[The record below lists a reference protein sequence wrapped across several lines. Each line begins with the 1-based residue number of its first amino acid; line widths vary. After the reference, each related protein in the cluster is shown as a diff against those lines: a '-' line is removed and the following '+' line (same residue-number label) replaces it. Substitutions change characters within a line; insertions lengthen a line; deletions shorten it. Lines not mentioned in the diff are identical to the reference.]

1 VANENFNDEL
11 VAELVAIR
19 DDAINGY
26 MQHKN
31 DFIALEMAYINE
43 LSHNQRKSLSNRRK
57 SALTPNLIKPKV
69 DKIVRDLM
77 KSFFGNDELALIKA
91 DNKESEEDAK
101 VSQALKK
108 ELKEYG
114 RDKNL
119 YTNLRPVAKEA
130 LVYGTAVQKIYWSS
144 KENNIK
150 LERCRLDDVYLDPY
164 APTTQDINYLVHRI
178 ASMTIADV
186 EKQYAKLNVDWK
198 QYVNASLN
206 AQTNQNQFTDIGKF
220 QRVEFHEVYRKKNG
234 KWYVSTILNDDVVLR
249 ADKYLK
255 DGLPFIIGT
264 LDPQFVMINEPVN
277 PVRAYGGA
285 FIAPLMSLQNEN
297 TIKRNQQIDAT
308 DIQLNQRFITTKE
321 SGVREDD
328 LISNRKKIVV
338 DNIANIRELPIPRLN
353 DSIFDVQQLS
363 REAEEISG
371 ISKLSEGMG
380 GMGNKTATEIE
391 ALQMQGSNVI
401 DDISRAF
408 NENFFRPLI
417 QRIVLLIYK
426 YKVSENFIDINRKR
440 PLKQKIIINVGIG
453 SINKMMQIDSIDK
466 ATVTVT
472 QSLQLFMQMQD
483 MARVKKYITML
494 DSLNI
499 EKLKLLGQDSIIESA
514 EEAEEQEEMMQQQQQ
529 AMMQPQQEVMQ

>member
-1 VANENFNDEL
+1 MANENFSEDL

-31 DFIALEMAYINE
+31 EFIALEMAYINE
-43 LSHNQRKSLSNRRK
+43 LSKQQRKSLSNRRK

-91 DNKESEEDAK
+91 DNKESEEDEK
-101 VSQALKK
+101 VSIALKK

-119 YTNLRPVAKEA
+119 YSNLRPVAREA
-130 LVYGTAVQKIYWSS
+130 LIYGTAVQKVYWST

-164 APTTQDINYLVHRI
+164 APSTQDINYLVHRVS
-178 ASMTIADV
+178 SMTIA
-186 EKQYAKLNVDWK
+186 EIEAQYPKAGVDWI
-198 QYVNASLN
+198 QYVNNSLN
-206 AQTNQNQFTDIGKF
+206 AQSNQNQFTDIGKF
-220 QRVEFHEVYRKKNG
+220 QRVEFHEVYRKKKG

-264 LDPQFVMINEPVN
+264 LDPQFVMISEPVN
-277 PVRAYGGA
+277 PVRAYGNA
-285 FIAPLMSLQNEN
+285 FIAPLISLQNEN

-338 DNIANIRELPIPRLN
+338 DNINNIRELPIPRLN
-353 DSIFDVQQLS
+353 DSIFDVNQLS
-363 REAEEISG
+363 KEAEEISG
-371 ISKLSEGMG
+371 ISKLSEGMSSG
-380 GMGNKTATEIE
+380 RAKTATEVE

-417 QRIVLLIYK
+417 QRIILLIYK

-453 SINKMMQIDSIDK
+453 SINKIMQIDSIDK
-466 ATVTVT
+466 ATATVI
-472 QSLQLFMQMQD
+472 QSLQLFMQIQD
-483 MARVKKYITML
+483 QARTQKYIQML
-494 DSLNI
+494 DDLNI
-499 EKLKLLGQDSIIESA
+499 EKLKLLGQDSVIESA
-514 EEAEEQEEMMQQQQQ
+514 EEAEEQSEMMQQQQ
-529 AMMQPQQEVMQ
+529 MQLQQQEVMQ

>member
-1 VANENFNDEL
+1 MEKENFSDAL
-11 VAELVAIR
+11 VAELVALR

-26 MQHKN
+26 EQHKS
-31 DFIALEMAYINE
+31 DFIALESAYVNV
-43 LSHNQRKSLSNRRK
+43 LSHKQRKSLLARRK

-77 KSFFGNDELALIKA
+77 KSFFGNDELAIIQPE
-91 DNKESEEDAK
+91 DKEIEEDEK
-101 VSQALKK
+101 VSNALKK

-119 YTNLRPVAKEA
+119 YTNLRPVARES
-130 LVYGTAVQKIYWSS
+130 LIYGTAVIKVYWSV

-150 LERCRLDDVYLDPY
+150 MERCRLDDVYLDPY
-164 APTTQDINYLVHRI
+164 APATADINYLVHRVN
-178 ASMTIADV
+178 SMTIADL
-186 EKQYAKLNVDWK
+186 EKQYAKADVDWTK
-198 QYVNASLN
+198 YVNSSLY
-206 AQTNQNQFTDIGKF
+206 ADRVERTTSADIGEY

-234 KWYVSTILNDDVVLR
+234 KWYVSTILNDDTVLR
-249 ADKYLK
+249 ADKLLK
-255 DGLPFIIGT
+255 DGLPFIVGT
-264 LDPQFVMINEPVN
+264 LDPQFVMINEPIN
-277 PVRAYGGA
+277 PVRAYGDA
-285 FIAPLMSLQNEN
+285 FIAPLISLQNEN

-338 DNIANIRELPIPRLN
+338 DNINNIRELPIPRLN
-353 DSIFDVQQLS
+353 DSIFDVSQLS

-371 ISKLSEGMG
+371 ISKLSEGIASG
-380 GMGNKTATEIE
+380 RGKTATEVE

-426 YKVSENFIDINRKR
+426 YKVSSNFMGIDRKR
-440 PLKQKIIINVGIG
+440 ALRQKIIINVGIG

-466 ATVTVT
+466 STATVL
-472 QSLQLFMQMQD
+472 QSLQLYMQLQD
-483 MARVKKYITML
+483 TTRVQKYIQML
-494 DSLNI
+494 DDLNM
-499 EKLKLLGQDSIIESA
+499 EKLKLLGQDSIIERA
-514 EEAEEQEEMMQQQQQ
+514 EEKEEEAMQQE
-529 AMMQPQQEVMQ
+529 QPQQQEVMQ

>member
-1 VANENFNDEL
+1 MAKGNFSEEL

-26 MQHKN
+26 MQHKQE
-31 DFIALEMAYINE
+31 FIALESAYINI
-43 LSHNQRKSLSNRRK
+43 LSEKQRKSLLQRRK

-77 KSFFGNDELALIKA
+77 KSFFGNDELAIIQPDKK
-91 DNKESEEDAK
+91 DNEEDAK
-101 VSQALKK
+101 VSDALKK

-119 YTNLRPVAKEA
+119 YTNLRPVARES
-130 LVYGTAVQKIYWSS
+130 LVYGTAIIKVYWSV

-150 LERCRLDDVYLDPY
+150 MERCRLDDVYLDPY
-164 APTTQDINYLVHRI
+164 APTTADINYLVQRVS
-178 ASMTIADV
+178 SMTIADI
-186 EKQYAKLNVDWK
+186 EKQYPKSGVDWK

-206 AQTNQNQFTDIGKF
+206 AQTKQNEYTDIGKYH
-220 QRVEFHEVYRKKNG
+220 RVEFHEVYRKKNG
-234 KWYVSTILNDDVVLR
+234 KWYVSTILNDDTVLR

-255 DGLPFIIGT
+255 DGLPFIVGT
-264 LDPQFVMINEPVN
+264 LDPQFVMLNEPIN
-277 PVRAYGGA
+277 PVRAYGDA
-285 FIAPLMSLQNEN
+285 FIAPLISLQNEN

-338 DNIANIRELPIPRLN
+338 DNINNIKELPIPRLN

-363 REAEEISG
+363 AEAEEISG
-371 ISKLSEGMG
+371 ITKLSEGLSG
-380 GMGNKTATEIE
+380 VRNKTATEVE
-391 ALQMQGSNVI
+391 AMQMQGSNVI

-417 QRIVLLIYK
+417 HRIVLLIYK
-426 YKVSENFIDINRKR
+426 YKVSENFMDIDRKR
-440 PLKQKIIINVGIG
+440 PLRQKIIINVGIG

-466 ATVTVT
+466 STATVM

-483 MARVKKYITML
+483 MQRVQKYIQML
-494 DSLNI
+494 DDLNI
-499 EKLKLLGQDSIIESA
+499 EKLKLLGQDSVIEKA
-514 EEAEEQEEMMQQQQQ
+514 EEMEEQMQQQE
-529 AMMQPQQEVMQ
+529 EVMQ